1 MGMRVRVQLCGRLQ
15 VEWDGEQLEEA
26 LPGRQGRLLFT
37 YLTLNRER
45 LVRRDELVE
54 ALWSEEGPPPGGDAL
69 LRPPLSRLRRALGP
83 DRLEGRGELALRFP
97 EDTWI
102 DREAVGGGLRRSR
115 ACQAEGDAQASWEQA
130 REALEIAERGLL
142 PGLEVRWLEPFR
154 SELEEQRVELLEAV
168 ALAGAQ
174 LDDGERQEAEAAAR
188 RAIEVSPFRESA
200 RVALLEVLRARGNTA
215 EALVAFEEFR
225 TFLREELGSTPGAE
239 LRTIHEQLLSAEPVA
254 PRRRP
259 AADAVAPPV
268 REERLSGR
276 LVQALGSP
284 WVGRSTALARL
295 RKEAEAAAAGQSGL
309 VLVVGEGGI
318 GKTRLV
324 AELAT
329 ELTGFDVLYG
339 RCDEEEIFPYGPW
352 VEMLR
357 PRLQRLDG
365 SELAA
370 LTGPEA
376 ADLARLLPEIGERL
390 PELAEAP
397 APSNPETE
405 RRQLFVAVHQL
416 LGRLAAEGP
425 LLIVV
430 DDLHWADRS
439 SLLLG
444 RHLARQQQLG
454 PLLLVGTYRDTELE
468 RGHPLP
474 DLIADVER
482 YRPVPLVRLGGMDER
497 EVAALIGSW
506 HGNEVEENA
515 VRAIRAETSGNP
527 FFVKQL
533 VRHLEET
540 GGGAELTGGDALAV
554 PEGVRDVIAQR
565 VARLP
570 DGGGQ
575 ALQVAALIG
584 RDFEYELLER
594 VVDLPEEQ
602 LLDVLDAAVRGAL
615 LAEVP
620 DAPGR
625 YSFAHA
631 LLRSTVEGE
640 LSATRRARLHRRI
653 GEAIEQLHRDRLD
666 PWLDELARH
675 FAAAVPQEIDR
686 AVDYATRAAAQASAR
701 LAYDEAAQLLG
712 RAVALRRSEDPVDHA
727 ELARLEIALA
737 SAEAS
742 AGRWETARASFGRAA
757 DVARAGGAGTTF
769 ARAALGHCG
778 ETWEQYG
785 RGDAES
791 IELVEE
797 ALDRLPEGDS
807 PLRAQV
813 LARLA
818 VLLYHDHS
826 ASREQVLAAADE
838 AVAIAQRLDD
848 TDTLIAALTAAQHAR
863 WWPGMAPDRLAIA
876 DELIELTEASGTPAQ
891 ASEAHLWPTGALLEL
906 CRLDEADA
914 HLQRQAEIAE
924 RSRQFQLLAH
934 RDATRGMRALLE
946 GDFAA
951 AEAMAGELLESGK
964 RTEGDGDPMPL
975 VLQFYGTHMLVILS
989 ERDELG
995 ALTPY
1000 CEQMVREM
1008 RGLPGWRVPLAWS
1021 YVQAGERQR
1030 GLAELEDLSADGFA
1044 ALPRDINFLPTLA
1057 MASHAI
1063 GQLDDVTALGSRIE
1077 PLLEPFRELWIVL
1090 GVGGLTLGPVA
1101 FSLGL
1106 AQLTQDHHG
1115 DAIASFELAL
1125 ERSSAMRARPYTA
1138 RSRAGLAAALRRR
1151 GATGDA
1157 ERAEELAEL
1166 AAADARELGM
1176 LRLQRELGLSSG

>member
-1 MGMRVRVQLCGRLQ
+1 

-37 YLTLNRER
+37 YLTLHRER

-83 DRLEGRGELALRFP
+83 DRLEGRGELALCFP
-97 EDTWI
+97 DDTWV
-102 DREAVGGGLRRSR
+102 DREAVGEGLRLSR
-115 ACQAEGDAQASWEQA
+115 AARAEGNAQASWEQA

-174 LDDGERQEAEAAAR
+174 LGDGELHEAEAAAR
-188 RAIEVSPFRESA
+188 RTIEVSPFRESA
-200 RVALLEVLRARGNTA
+200 RVALLEVLRQRGNTA

-239 LRTIHEQLLSAEPVA
+239 LRTIHEQLLSAEPVEPRPSPGPVPA
-254 PRRRP
+254 P
-259 AADAVAPPV
+259 AK
-268 REERLSGR
+268 EERLSDR
-276 LVQALGSP
+276 LMQALASP
-284 WVGRSTALARL
+284 WVGRSTALTRL
-295 RKEAEAAAAGQSGL
+295 REEAEAAAAGQSGL
-309 VLVVGEGGI
+309 LLIVGEGGI

-324 AELAT
+324 AELAAGLT
-329 ELTGFDVLYG
+329 EFEVLYG

-357 PRLQRLDG
+357 SRLERLDD

-370 LTGPEA
+370 LTGSEA
-376 ADLARLLPEIGERL
+376 ADLARLLPEIRERL
-390 PELAEAP
+390 PEVAGAP
-397 APSNPETE
+397 GPSNPETE
-405 RRQLFVAVHQL
+405 RRQLFVAVQHL
-416 LGRLAAEGP
+416 LSRLAEDGP

-454 PLLLVGTYRDTELE
+454 PVLIVGTYRDTDLE

-482 YRPVPLVRLGGMDER
+482 YRPVPRLRLGGMDER
-497 EVAALIGSW
+497 EVAALIDSW
-506 HGNEVEENA
+506 HGSEVEENA

-540 GGGAELTGGDALAV
+540 GGGAGLTTGDGLAV

-570 DGGGQ
+570 ERGDHV
-575 ALQVAALIG
+575 LQVAALIG

-620 DAPGR
+620 NAPGR

-631 LLRSTVEGE
+631 LLRSTIEAE
-640 LSATRRARLHRRI
+640 LSATRKARLHRRI
-653 GEAIEQLHRDRLD
+653 GEAIEQLHRGRLD
-666 PWLDELARH
+666 PLLDELARH
-675 FAAAVPQEIDR
+675 FAEAMPQEVDR
-686 AVDYATRAAAQASAR
+686 AVDYAARAAAQATDR
-701 LAYDEAAQLLG
+701 LAHDEAARLLG

-737 SAEAS
+737 TAEAD
-742 AGRWETARASFGRAA
+742 AGRWGAARASFARAA
-757 DVARAGGAGTTF
+757 DLARAADAGTSF

-785 RGDAES
+785 REDTES
-791 IELVEE
+791 VALLEE
-797 ALDRLPEGDS
+797 ALERLPDGDS
-807 PLRAQV
+807 PLRSQV

-818 VLLYHDHS
+818 VLLYHHRSDSHE
-826 ASREQVLAAADE
+826 RVLSSADE
-838 AVAIAQRLDD
+838 AVTIARRLDD
-848 TDTLIAALTAAQHAR
+848 AEALVAALTAAQHAR
-863 WWPGMAPDRLAIA
+863 WRPGMASDRLAIA
-876 DELIELTEASGTPAQ
+876 DELIELADARGAPAEAA
-891 ASEAHLWPTGALLEL
+891 EAYLWRTGALLEL

-914 HLQRQAEIAE
+914 HLERYSEIAE
-924 RSRQFQLLAH
+924 RSRQFQPLAH
-934 RDATRGMRALLE
+934 RDAMRAMRALLE
-946 GDFAA
+946 GDFSA
-951 AEAMAGELLESGK
+951 AETMTNELLEWGE
-964 RTEGDGDPMPL
+964 RTEDDGGPMPL
-975 VLQFYGTHMLVILS
+975 ILQFYGTHMLVVLS
-989 ERDELG
+989 ERDELA
-995 ALTPY
+995 ALVPY
-1000 CEQMVREM
+1000 CEQMVQEM
-1008 RGLPGWRVPLAWS
+1008 RGLPGWRAPLAWS
-1021 YVQAGERQR
+1021 YVQSGERER
-1030 GLAELEDLSADGFA
+1030 GRAELEDLSADGFA
-1044 ALPRDINFLPTLA
+1044 TLPRDINFLPTLA

-1063 GQLDDVTALGSRIE
+1063 DQMEDVATLAARIE
-1077 PLLEPFRELWIVL
+1077 PQLEPFHELWVVL

-1101 FSLGL
+1101 YSLGL
-1106 AQLTQDHHG
+1106 VQLAQAHYD
-1115 DAIASFELAL
+1115 DSIASFELAL
-1125 ERSSAMRARPYTA
+1125 ERAERMRARPYVA
-1138 RSRAGLAAALRRR
+1138 RSRAGLAEALRRR
-1151 GATGDA
+1151 AKPGDA

-1166 AAADARELGM
+1166 AATDARELGM
-1176 LRLQRELGLSSG
+1176 ARLQRELGLAPE

>member
-1 MGMRVRVQLCGRLQ
+1 MGARVQLCGRLQ
-15 VEWDGEQLEEA
+15 VDWDGEQLADA

-37 YLTLNRER
+37 YLTLHRER

-83 DRLEGRGELALRFP
+83 DRLDGRGELALRFP
-97 EDTWI
+97 EDTWV
-102 DREAVGGGLRRSR
+102 DREVVEVGLRRSR
-115 ACQAEGDAQASWEQA
+115 AAQAEGNAEASWERA

-154 SELEEQRVELLEAV
+154 AELEEQRVELLEAV

-174 LDDGERQEAEAAAR
+174 LGDGERQEAERAAR

-225 TFLREELGSTPGAE
+225 TFLREELGSAPGAE
-239 LRTIHEQLLSAEPVA
+239 LRTMHEQLLSAEPA
-254 PRRRP
+254 GPRP
-259 AADAVAPPV
+259 AAEAASATVA
-268 REERLSGR
+268 EEQLSDR
-276 LVQALGSP
+276 LVQALASP

-295 RKEAEAAAAGQSGL
+295 REEAETAAAGQSGL

-357 PRLQRLDG
+357 PRLRRLDDF
-365 SELAA
+365 ELAA
-370 LTGPEA
+370 LTGSEA
-376 ADLARLLPEIGERL
+376 ADLARLLPEICERL

-416 LGRLAAEGP
+416 LRRLAAVEP

-454 PLLLVGTYRDTELE
+454 RLLLVGTYRDTELGH
-468 RGHPLP
+468 GHPLA

-482 YRPVPLVRLGGMDER
+482 YRPVPRVRLGGMDER

-506 HGNEVEENA
+506 HGSEVEENA

-540 GGGAELTGGDALAV
+540 GGGAELTGGERVAV

-570 DGGGQ
+570 EGGDQ

-584 RDFEYELLER
+584 RDFEYGLLER

-620 DAPGR
+620 NAPGR

-653 GEAIEQLHRDRLD
+653 GEAIEQLHRERLD

-686 AVDYATRAAAQASAR
+686 AVDYAMRAAAQASAR
-701 LAYDEAAQLLG
+701 LAYDEAAQLLA

-737 SAEAS
+737 SAEAD
-742 AGRWETARASFGRAA
+742 AGRWETARASFARAA

-807 PLRAQV
+807 PLLAQV

-818 VLLYHDHS
+818 VLLYHDNS
-826 ASREQVLAAADE
+826 GSRERVLAAADE
-838 AVAIAQRLDD
+838 AVAIARRLDD
-848 TDTLIAALTAAQHAR
+848 PATLIAALTAAQHAR

-876 DELIELTEASGTPAQ
+876 EELIELAEASGTAAE

-924 RSRQFQLLAH
+924 GSQQFQLLAH

-946 GDFAA
+946 GDFEG
-951 AEAMAGELLESGK
+951 AEAMANELLEWGK
-964 RTEGDGDPMPL
+964 RTEADGGPMPL

-1000 CEQMVREM
+1000 CERMVREM
-1008 RGLPGWRVPLAWS
+1008 RGLPGWRGPLAWS
-1021 YVQAGERQR
+1021 YVQGGERER
-1030 GLAELEDLSADGFA
+1030 GQAELEDLSADGFA
-1044 ALPRDINFLPTLA
+1044 VLPRDINFLPTLA

-1063 GQLDDVTALGSRIE
+1063 GQLEDVGALAARIE
-1077 PLLEPFRELWIVL
+1077 PLLQPFRELWVVL

-1101 FSLGL
+1101 FSLGMTQL
-1106 AQLTQDHHG
+1106 AQDHDD

-1125 ERSSAMRARPYTA
+1125 ERSLAMRARPYVT
-1138 RSRAGLAAALRRR
+1138 RSRAGLAAALGLR
-1151 GATGDA
+1151 GAPGDA
-1157 ERAEELAEL
+1157 ERAGGLAEL
-1166 AAADARELGM
+1166 AATDARELGM
-1176 LRLQRELGLSSG
+1176 LRLQRELGLTPG